1 MRQIQVKAGPRIR
14 HIALAD
20 PPTVNRKIARR
31 WFFQITADLC
41 VQTI

>member
-1 MRQIQVKAGPRIR
+1 MRQVQVRAGPRIR
-14 HIALAD
+14 HTSLAD
-20 PPTVNRKIARR
+20 LPTLNRKIARR